1 MDTQTMT
8 SPYLNQPARSFSTFI
23 AERAEWALG
32 EYCALFD
39 IDFDQAYAW
48 IAQDNAIALD
58 IITQVYGIASP
69 LREDAVSYLIAASRE
84 YV

>member
-1 MDTQTMT
+1 MDTQNMT
-8 SPYLNQPARSFSTFI
+8 SPYLNQPTRSFSTFI

-32 EYCALFD
+32 EYCNILD

-48 IAQDNAIALD
+48 IANDNALALD